1 MFSGTA
7 GLQTGDGEISLLA
20 GNNVTV
26 GSGYVRTINGGDIS
40 VTAVSGSV
48 NTGSNPN
55 GYDFRP
61 TGTGYVVDANLGGI
75 STADGGNVN
84 ITAGTDIISYLPVA
98 GGVETDAGTG
108 CFGAAPGNLTLDRRA
123 KCHRPLR
130 RGQRHRHHH
139 GDQQCW
145 HGGQAAGIEPD

>member
-1 MFSGTA
+1 M
-7 GLQTGDGEISLLA
+7 LA

-26 GSGYVRTINGGDIS
+26 SSGYVRTINGGDIS

-48 NTGSNPN
+48 NSGSNPN

-61 TGTGYVVDANLGGI
+61 TGTGYVVDPNLGGI

-98 GGVETDAGTG
+98 GGVQTDAGTG
-108 CFGAAPGNLTLDRRA
+108 CFGSAPGNVTLTAGRNVTGHYVVADGTGTITGRKQRR
-123 KCHRPLR
+123 H
-130 RGQRHRHHH
+130 
-139 GDQQCW
+139 DDEV
-145 HGGQAAGIEPD
+145 AGVEFG